1 MTTSNIQILHARE
14 IPDSC
19 VHSAIEA
26 NVKPEGG
33 EQGALQGCTVQ
44 RMFLLLF

>member
-1 MTTSNIQILHARE
+1 MTTSSIQTLHARE
-14 IPDSC
+14 IPDSR

-26 NVKPEGG
+26 DIKPEDG
-33 EQGALQGCTVQ
+33 EQGALQCCTVQ